1 MQKVEEQTSLLIE
14 REQVL
19 TLKQENLCQIMSQK
33 QQLLLKL

>member
-19 TLKQENLCQIMSQK
+19 TLKQENLCQIMSHK